1 MIDFS
6 ICIPSFNRAPLLRR
20 CLAHL
25 AAFEDTRFEVLVG
38 DNASTDGTALVVEE
52 FSPRFTH
59 LVYLRHAENIGF
71 ARNMD
76 ALLRRATRPF
86 IYILN
91 DDDMV
96 FEQALALAASVM
108 HGTPSVVAVIGQYLS
123 LRQLDD
129 TLRIDYSGAVA
140 TLVPKGAQAA
150 LLQNLSICDGHPI
163 LRREVFERHCAYLDR
178 TGTLIPLYF
187 TLLAHGDLCVI
198 DKPFFQHLTN
208 GNSLTSRMAEAWFL
222 DMANADIEL
231 AVASCLERLPPEAL
245 AQARQKLLHTLYFQA
260 ARMSV
265 GQKSPYLLWMF
276 LRRLTALGQPD
287 DALLLKCEH
296 HFMHDLLVQRITTIL
311 RDTQVATVHVVGSP
325 TLDAV
330 LGEVRQNLPLLHCVP
345 FNAAAAHGA
354 GDCVLGADRLPQQDA
369 DVDARQLVLGE
380 LFDQLRLTQQPARL
394 AVNGARVVVHYA
406 TAEGQAG
413 LVAPSHAFTVIC
425 APYSE
430 ITA

>member
-25 AAFEDTRFEVLVG
+25 AAFEDPRFEVLVG
-38 DNASTDGTALVVEE
+38 DNASTDDTPDVVAEMQPQ
-52 FSPRFTH
+52 FAH

-76 ALLRRATRPF
+76 ALLRRATRRF

-96 FEQALALAASVM
+96 FEQALGLAASIM
-108 HGTPSVVAVIGQYLS
+108 DGTPSVVAVIGQYLS
-123 LRQLDD
+123 LRQLDAA
-129 TLRIDYSGAVA
+129 LRIDYSGAVA
-140 TLVPKGAQAA
+140 TLVPRGAQAA

-187 TLLAHGDLCVI
+187 TLLAQGDLCVV

-208 GNSLTSRMAEAWFL
+208 GNSLTSRMGEAWFL

-231 AVASCLERLPPEAL
+231 AVASCLDLLPPEAL
-245 AQARQKLLHTLYFQA
+245 PGARQKLLHTLYFQA
-260 ARMSV
+260 ARMAV

-276 LRRLTALGQPD
+276 LRRWTALGQPD
-287 DALLLKCEH
+287 DSLLLKCEH
-296 HFMHDLLVQRITTIL
+296 HFMHDFLVQRL
-311 RDTQVATVHVVGSP
+311 GAVVRDTQAATLHVIASP
-325 TLDAV
+325 PLEAV
-330 LGEVRQNLPLLHCVP
+330 LAEVRQHMPALRCVP
-345 FNAAAAHGA
+345 YEPAHAPADDDYLACAERAA
-354 GDCVLGADRLPQQDA
+354 GDAPGA
-369 DVDARQLVLGE
+369 ARQLVLVE
-380 LFDQLRLTQQPARL
+380 WFAQLRLTRHPARL
-394 AVNGARVVVHYA
+394 SVQGLRVVVDYD
-406 TAEGQAG
+406 TAEARAA
-413 LVAPSHAFTVIC
+413 LAEPSQAFTVIC
-425 APYSE
+425 APYSA
-430 ITA
+430 IGA